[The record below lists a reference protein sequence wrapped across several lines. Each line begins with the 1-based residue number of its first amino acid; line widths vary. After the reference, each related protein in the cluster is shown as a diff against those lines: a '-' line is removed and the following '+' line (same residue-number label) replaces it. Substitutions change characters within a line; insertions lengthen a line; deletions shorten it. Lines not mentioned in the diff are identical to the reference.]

1 MRQPDYRISA
11 FSALVKD
18 NKKMRGQGGTMEK
31 NLWGIGLGVLILL
44 LLNIHSLGAKEPDY
58 PTKPVTFIISFG
70 AGGTADLSGRAFA
83 EAAGKYLGQPFIPVN
98 KPGAGGVLAA
108 TAVMNAKPD
117 GYTLGTILTSAAFVA
132 PFSGEAP
139 YKDLENFAM
148 MANYGN
154 NVYPMMVRSD
164 APWKNWKEFIE
175 WAKKNPR
182 AGKIAITGARAVASQ
197 GLVLWQVEKR
207 ERVEFTYITFKSS
220 SEILSATLGGHVS
233 LYGSTVDP
241 ATVPYLKEGKLR
253 VLTYLGTEKIPG
265 YEGIPSLQELYGF
278 SIPNLMA
285 VYGPKGIPEYALK
298 KLDGS
303 FAKAVKD
310 PDFVSAMNRMYTP
323 IVYMDRVQLNRYVE
337 ETLPRAGEIMRALK
351 AEEAKE
357 KK

>member
-1 MRQPDYRISA
+1 M
-11 FSALVKD
+11 
-18 NKKMRGQGGTMEK
+18 KKRF
-31 NLWGIGLGVLILL
+31 LGIGLSVLTLL
-44 LLNIHSLGAKEPDY
+44 LLTVQFLWAKDPDY

-83 EAAGKYLGQPFIPVN
+83 DAAAKYLGQPFIPVN

-108 TAVMNAKPD
+108 TALMNAKPD
-117 GYTLGTILTSAAFVA
+117 GYALGTILTSAAFVA

-139 YKDLENFAM
+139 YKDLKNLTM
-148 MANYGN
+148 IANYGN

-175 WAKKNPR
+175 WAQKNPR

-207 ERVEFTYITFKSS
+207 EQVEFTYITFKSS
-220 SEILSATLGGHVS
+220 SEILSATLGGHVT

-241 ATVPYLKEGKLR
+241 ATVTYLKEGRLR
-253 VLTYLGTEKIPG
+253 ILTYLGTEKIPG
-265 YEGIPSLQELYGF
+265 YESTPSLQELYGF

-285 VYGPKGIPEYALK
+285 VCGPKGIPENALR
-298 KLDGS
+298 KLDEA

-323 IVYMDRVQLNRYVE
+323 IVYMHRIQLNRYVE
-337 ETLPRAGEIMRALK
+337 ETLPRAGEIMKALK

-357 KK
+357 KD